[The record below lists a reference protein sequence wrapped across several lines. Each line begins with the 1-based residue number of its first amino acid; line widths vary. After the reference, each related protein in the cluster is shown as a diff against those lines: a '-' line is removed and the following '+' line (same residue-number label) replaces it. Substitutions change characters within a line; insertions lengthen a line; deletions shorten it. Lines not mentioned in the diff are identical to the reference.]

1 MYNTRIVSLLLLVS
15 NNLSN
20 LNRYL
25 ASESDS
31 SIYIKLE
38 NINSGNDQRYDI
50 NNGEYNYNDRVNTT
64 MLGKI
69 KRNMINK
76 NIIEELES
84 TNINIHKKLDI
95 IEKYTDIYKNC
106 NQITGFNLFAGNLLN
121 IFYDGDVDKKDDN
134 NDLNNK

>member
-15 NNLSN
+15 NNLN
-20 LNRYL
+20 HFL

-31 SIYIKLE
+31 SNYIKLK
-38 NINSGNDQRYDI
+38 NINSGNDLRYDI
-50 NNGEYNYNDRVNTT
+50 DNSEYNYNDRVNTT
-64 MLGKI
+64 MLSKI

-95 IEKYTDIYKNC
+95 IEKYTDIHKNC

-121 IFYDGDVDKKDDN
+121 IFYDGHDDN
-134 NDLNNK
+134 NDDNNDDVKNK